1 MDPICITTYN
11 LHGFNQCFNVLKDL
25 FAVSDVVFIQEHWL
39 SSDHLSKLNMLTSR
53 FLCFSKSA
61 MDSAV
66 SSTDIL
72 RGRPFGGLAVF
83 IYTRLQH
90 NVELLYAAER
100 VLIVKCCI
108 CSYMLILS
116 STML

>member
-1 MDPICITTYN
+1 MLP
-11 LHGFNQCFNVLKDL
+11 
-25 FAVSDVVFIQEHWL
+25 
-39 SSDHLSKLNMLTSR
+39 DHLSKLNMLTSR

-66 SSTDIL
+66 STDIL

-83 IYTRLQH
+83 IHTKLQH

-100 VLIVKCCI
+100 VLIVKCCNVLFVNVYLP
-108 CSYMLILS
+108 CHSNDEAYDS
-116 STML
+116 SLCDI